1 MQIHGKQS
9 SMCYLSFLY
18 FTWHEFSVSI
28 EVDVSDRYVL
38 RYALREMHNAGSSAC
53 RWLRGARRDTRRSP
67 HRLAGDQSSAVGR
80 SGHMSIAVRQCGST
94 LRARL
99 GKIT

>member
-1 MQIHGKQS
+1 
-9 SMCYLSFLY
+9 MCYLSFLY

-28 EVDVSDRYVL
+28 EVDVSDRY
-38 RYALREMHNAGSSAC
+38 ALRDKHNAGSSAC

-67 HRLAGDQSSAVGR
+67 HRLAGDQSSAVGH

-99 GKIT
+99 GKIKCI